1 MVDKTKNPVAKYA
14 RKFNKAVVMT
24 DRKKAAKKGDRK
36 HKGQYEEASVDESLT
51 TAQKEKQLASLRLK
65 QANQRVQ
72 MTKKHQREKEILA
85 NESIE
90 EASAP
95 STIRFKGKKY
105 YSTGKQGKDMKTG
118 APSFEYS
125 SDMDGDDERVFYNT
139 KTRKITRESV
149 ANESTAAYAKAQSNI
164 RRKNKAASMTS
175 SDKNKMG
182 KLSALMKKQKREEV
196 EEGYLGAQGEKGRD
210 HSNAGTFSKSDAYSH
225 AKKHNGVVHKD
236 PSGKYLVKHGRG
248 KHVSEEVEQVDEAT
262 SKKLLDKMK
271 ELGGGQL
278 PRSSVELR
286 KLKAKAQDELRGA
299 AAAKKAAP
307 VQKTTSKTS
316 KGKTQTGSA
325 DPADRNLI
333 MQLRKAQDALSPN
346 TFDIIVS
353 PTGRTVNLPK
363 KQIDA
368 LLKKHDS
375 LGKPVDKRKFKI
387 MLTKALRAKA
397 K

>member
-36 HKGQYEEASVDESLT
+36 HKGQYEEASVDESLSN
-51 TAQKEKQLASLRLK
+51 AQKEKQLASLKLK

-72 MTKKHQREKEILA
+72 MTKKHQREKEIVA

-105 YSTGKQGKDMKTG
+105 YSTGKQGKDIKTG

-125 SDMDGDDERVFYNT
+125 SDMDGNDERVFYNT
-139 KTRKITRESV
+139 KTRKVTRESV
-149 ANESTAAYAKAQSNI
+149 ANESTAAYAKTQSNI
-164 RRKNKAASMTS
+164 RRKNKNAAITS
-175 SDKNKMG
+175 SDKAKLG
-182 KLSALMKKQKREEV
+182 KLSALMKK
-196 EEGYLGAQGEKGRD
+196 
-210 HSNAGTFSKSDAYSH
+210 
-225 AKKHNGVVHKD
+225 
-236 PSGKYLVKHGRG
+236 
-248 KHVSEEVEQVDEAT
+248 EEVEQVDEAT

-299 AAAKKAAP
+299 RAAKKAAP

-353 PTGRTVNLPK
+353 PTGRTINLPK
-363 KQIDA
+363 KQIDS